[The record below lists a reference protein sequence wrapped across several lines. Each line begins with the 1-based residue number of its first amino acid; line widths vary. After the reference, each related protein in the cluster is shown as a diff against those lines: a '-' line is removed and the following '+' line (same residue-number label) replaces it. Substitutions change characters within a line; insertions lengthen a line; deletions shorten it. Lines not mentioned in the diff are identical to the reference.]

1 MTILQAGDLAI
12 NFGGIKAVDGITFD
26 VNKGE
31 IFTIIG
37 PNGAGKTTIF
47 NLISRIYQATGGT
60 LVFDGDD
67 ITRTPPHR
75 IAGRGIARTFQNVE
89 LFEQATLLQNL
100 LLGQH
105 AHRKTRAWEEMLFLP
120 RVRVAE
126 REIRRRVE
134 EIIDFLDLQHYR
146 DVVVQHL
153 PYGVRK
159 VIEVA
164 RALCTQPKL
173 ILLDEPSSGLN
184 VEETEDLSFWIR
196 DIRDDLGITVVM
208 VEHDLALVND
218 VSDRVMAVNYGRL
231 LAIGTPADVQNHP
244 DVIKAYLGG

>member
-1 MTILQAGDLAI
+1 MTILQARDLAI
-12 NFGGIKAVDGITFD
+12 NFGGIRAVDEITFD
-26 VNKGE
+26 VIRGE

-47 NLISRIYQATGGT
+47 NLISRIYNTSGGK
-60 LVFDGDD
+60 LVFDGVD
-67 ITRTPPHR
+67 ITRVPPHK
-75 IAGRGIARTFQNVE
+75 IASCGIARTFQNVE
-89 LFEQATLLQNL
+89 LFEHATLLQNL

-105 AHRKTRAWEEMLFLP
+105 AHRQSKVWEELLFLP
-120 RVRVAE
+120 RVRAAE
-126 REIRRRVE
+126 KKIRRRVE
-134 EIIDFLDLQHYR
+134 EVIDFLDLQRYR
-146 DVVVQHL
+146 DATVQNL

-159 VIEVA
+159 LIEVA
-164 RALCTQPKL
+164 RALCAQPKL

-196 DIRDDLGITVVM
+196 DIRDDLGTTVVM
-208 VEHDLALVND
+208 IEHDLALVND

-231 LAIGTPADVQNHP
+231 LATGSPAAVQSHP

>member
-1 MTILQAGDLAI
+1 MTILRAQDLAI

-47 NLISRIYQATGGT
+47 NLISRIYQATSGK

-67 ITRTPPHR
+67 ITHMPPHR

-89 LFEQATLLQNL
+89 LFEHATLLQNL

-105 AHRKTRAWEEMLFLP
+105 AHRKTRPWEEVLFLP

-231 LAIGTPADVQNHP
+231 IATGTPADVQNHP

>member
-1 MTILQAGDLAI
+1 MTILQARDLAI

-47 NLISRIYQATGGT
+47 NLISRIYQATSGT

-67 ITRTPPHR
+67 ITRMPPHR

-120 RVRVAE
+120 RVRIAE
-126 REIRRRVE
+126 RQIRRRVE
-134 EIIDFLDLQHYR
+134 EVIDFLDLQHYR

>member
-1 MTILQAGDLAI
+1 MTLLLARDLAI

-26 VNKGE
+26 VTPGE

-47 NLISRIYQATGGT
+47 NLISRIYNTSAGR

-67 ITRTPPHR
+67 ITHTPPHQ

-89 LFEQATLLQNL
+89 LFEHATLLQNM

-105 AHRKTRAWEEMLFLP
+105 AHRKTRVWEELLFLP

-126 REIRRRVE
+126 RHIRRRVE
-134 EIIDFLDLQHYR
+134 EVIEFLDLQRYR
-146 DVVVQHL
+146 DAPVRDL

-159 VIEVA
+159 VIELA

-196 DIRDDLGITVVM
+196 DLRDDLGITVVM

-218 VSDRVMAVNYGRL
+218 VSDRVMAVNSGRL
-231 LAIGTPADVQNHP
+231 LTIGTPAEVQSHP
-244 DVIKAYLGG
+244 DVVKAYLGG

>member
-1 MTILQAGDLAI
+1 MTILQAQDLAI

-26 VNKGE
+26 VSKGE

-67 ITRTPPHR
+67 ITRMPPHR

-126 REIRRRVE
+126 RDIRRRVE
-134 EIIDFLDLQHYR
+134 EIIDFLDLQRYR

>member
-1 MTILQAGDLAI
+1 MTILQARDLAI
-12 NFGGIKAVDGITFD
+12 NFGGIRAVDEITFD
-26 VNKGE
+26 VIRGE

-47 NLISRIYQATGGT
+47 NLISRIYNTTGGK
-60 LVFDGDD
+60 LVFDGVD
-67 ITRTPPHR
+67 ITRVPPHK
-75 IAGRGIARTFQNVE
+75 IASCGIARTFQNVE
-89 LFEQATLLQNL
+89 LFEHATLLQNL

-105 AHRKTRAWEEMLFLP
+105 AHRQSKVWEELLFLP
-120 RVRVAE
+120 RVRAAE
-126 REIRRRVE
+126 KKIRRRVE
-134 EIIDFLDLQHYR
+134 EVIDFLDLQRYR
-146 DVVVQHL
+146 DATVQNL

-159 VIEVA
+159 LIEVA
-164 RALCTQPKL
+164 RALCAQPKL

-196 DIRDDLGITVVM
+196 DIRDDLGTTVVM
-208 VEHDLALVND
+208 IEHDLALVND

-231 LAIGTPADVQNHP
+231 LATGSPAAVQSHP

>member
-1 MTILQAGDLAI
+1 MTMLQVNDLSI

-26 VNKGE
+26 INKGE

-47 NLISRIYQATGGT
+47 NLISRIYQASGGS
-60 LVFDGDD
+60 LVFDGVD
-67 ITRTPPHR
+67 ITRVAPHK
-75 IAGRGIARTFQNVE
+75 IAGLGIARTFQNVE
-89 LFEQATLLQNL
+89 LFEHATLLQNL
-100 LLGQH
+100 LVAQH
-105 AHRKTRAWEEMLFLP
+105 AHHTTRMWEEVLFLP
-120 RVRVAE
+120 SVRESE
-126 REIRRRVE
+126 REIRRNVE
-134 EIIDFLDLQHYR
+134 EVIDILDLQRYR
-146 DVVVQHL
+146 DATVHNL

-159 VIEVA
+159 NIELA
-164 RALCTQPKL
+164 RALCTKPKL

-196 DIRDDLGITVVM
+196 DIRDDLGVTVII
-208 VEHDLALVND
+208 VEHDLSLVND

-231 LAIGTPADVQNHP
+231 LALGSPEQVQSHP

>member
-1 MTILQAGDLAI
+1 MTILQARDLAI

-47 NLISRIYQATGGT
+47 NLISRIYQATSGT

-67 ITRTPPHR
+67 ITRMPPHR

-120 RVRVAE
+120 RVRIAE
-126 REIRRRVE
+126 RQIRRRVE
-134 EIIDFLDLQHYR
+134 EVIDFLDLQHYR

-231 LAIGTPADVQNHP
+231 LAIGTPSDVQNHP

>member
-1 MTILQAGDLAI
+1 MTILQARDLAI

-47 NLISRIYQATGGT
+47 NLISRIYQATSGT

-67 ITRTPPHR
+67 ITRMPPHR

>member
-1 MTILQAGDLAI
+1 MNMLQANELSI

-26 VNKGE
+26 INKGE

-47 NLISRIYQATGGT
+47 NLISRIYDSSGGN
-60 LVFDGDD
+60 LVFNGVD
-67 ITRTPPHR
+67 ITRFAPHK
-75 IAGRGIARTFQNVE
+75 IAGLGIARTFQNVE
-89 LFEQATLLQNL
+89 LFEHATLLQNL
-100 LLGQH
+100 LVAQH
-105 AHRKTRAWEEMLFLP
+105 AHHTTRMWEEVLFLP
-120 RVRVAE
+120 RVRESE
-126 REIRRRVE
+126 REIRRNVE
-134 EIIDFLDLQHYR
+134 EIIDILDLQRYR
-146 DVVVQHL
+146 DSIVHNL

-159 VIEVA
+159 NIELA
-164 RALCTQPKL
+164 RALCSKPKL

-196 DIRDDLGITVVM
+196 DIRDDLGVTVIII
-208 VEHDLALVND
+208 EHDLSLVND

-231 LAIGTPADVQNHP
+231 LALGSPEQVQNHP